1 MKFRDGERIYLFTT
15 RISNLP
21 KQFMEE
27 DPNKTSINM
36 SMQSDFRIKQPKD
49 LNSTQNIARGETM
62 ETS

>member
-1 MKFRDGERIYLFTT
+1 
-15 RISNLP
+15 
-21 KQFMEE
+21 MEE